1 MYCFINKPRNFV
13 KCENKNTKEI
23 SSFIYHKVKKMDE
36 QIREFVKQTYHEAIA
51 SFDIEHLAKTL
62 EQTGIDSTDPEVSAL
77 LRELDKEY
85 GIY

>member
-1 MYCFINKPRNFV
+1 
-13 KCENKNTKEI
+13 
-23 SSFIYHKVKKMDE
+23 MDE

-51 SFDIEHLAKTL
+51 SFDIEHLAKIL
-62 EQTGIDSTDPEVSAL
+62 EQAGIDSTSPEVSAL

>member
-1 MYCFINKPRNFV
+1 MNIPKKFLL
-13 KCENKNTKEI
+13 
-23 SSFIYHKVKKMDE
+23 SSIIEEKKMDE

-51 SFDIEHLAKTL
+51 SFDIEHLAKIL
-62 EQTGIDSTDPEVSAL
+62 EQAGIDSTSPEVSAL

>member
-1 MYCFINKPRNFV
+1 
-13 KCENKNTKEI
+13 
-23 SSFIYHKVKKMDE
+23 MDE